1 MPNLEERASSK
12 DSLFFILS
20 RFQFFIFNFQLFHY
34 LCVLQFVFMR
44 IRTNII
50 SIGLILLALFIA
62 AIYLIGKKISDVG
75 NDMK

>member
-1 MPNLEERASSK
+1 MK
-12 DSLFFILS
+12 
-20 RFQFFIFNFQLFHY
+20 
-34 LCVLQFVFMR
+34 

-75 NDMK
+75 NDMNNANSREAGRYRAESVAEEFNKI

>member
-1 MPNLEERASSK
+1 MTRP
-12 DSLFFILS
+12 FFILS
-20 RFQFFIFNFQLFHY
+20 RGEPVTCQLVTCNLLRVIFFII
-34 LCVLQFVFMR
+34 FVYMR